1 MTSHGKLVTI
11 ALVSKPPPLTRIVR
25 TGLGT
30 RLDTL
35 LLGAGL
41 SCRSV
46 SKSLLQLLSKN
57 GEIRVECHW
66 KCITDKIS
74 ILPILFPRCH
84 LNGTFLLEI
93 LASSLTISRRRLL
106 TRPIACFSNKN
117 SFLLASIFFSA
128 WRTLSNRGAPGVST
142 KLSLCFGVSF
152 PSSSPLSSSSLLPME
167 RWTIYLP
174 SPREAFSS
182 ISFRSSYF
190 FATSIPRLL
199 NFVIISQYFDFAL
212 SSFVTG

>member
-1 MTSHGKLVTI
+1 MTIT
-11 ALVSKPPPLTRIVR
+11 LVSKPPPLTRIVR

-35 LLGAGL
+35 LLGAGP
-41 SCRSV
+41 SCWSV
-46 SKSLLQLLSKN
+46 PKSLLQLPL
-57 GEIRVECHW
+57 

-93 LASSLTISRRRLL
+93 LASSLTISRRLLL

-152 PSSSPLSSSSLLPME
+152 PSSSPLSSSSLMPIE

-174 SPREAFSS
+174 SPREAF
-182 ISFRSSYF
+182 FLNQFLF
-190 FATSIPRLL
+190 FPFYATSFPRLL
-199 NFVIISQYFDFAL
+199 IFVIISW
-212 SSFVTG
+212 